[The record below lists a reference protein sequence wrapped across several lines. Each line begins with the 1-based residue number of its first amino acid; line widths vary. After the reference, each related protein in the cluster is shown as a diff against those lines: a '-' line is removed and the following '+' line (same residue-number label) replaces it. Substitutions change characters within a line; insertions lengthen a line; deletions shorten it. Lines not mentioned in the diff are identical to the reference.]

1 MSLLVGLGILDGCSV
16 FVTVVRLHGKSEAK
30 DARKKEEER
39 KTKEVGQ
46 CDWPALYSIRVT

>member
-1 MSLLVGLGILDGCSV
+1 MSLLVGLRILDGCSV